1 MGRTS
6 NAKERLLEVA
16 FELLWDNS
24 YNSVSI
30 DQICARAGVNKGS
43 FYYFFKTKADLA
55 VEAYETHWQQNQPHL
70 DQLFSPQIPPLDR
83 LARWCGFVYKS
94 QKDKHSKTGCVC
106 GCPYATVGI
115 EVATQDEK
123 LRAKM
128 DELISRNLKYLESAI
143 AEAKRAGTATVANP
157 QAAAERVYS
166 LVLGALLQARV
177 RNDVNLLRNLEP
189 SVMALVGANDTR
201 VDDAKKI

>member
-55 VEAYETHWQQNQPHL
+55 VEAYEAHWQQNQPHL
-70 DQLFSPQIPPLDR
+70 DQLFSPQVAPLER
-83 LARWCGFVYKS
+83 LSRWCGFVYKA
-94 QKDKHSKTGCVC
+94 QKDKHTKTGCVC

-123 LRAKM
+123 IRAKM

-143 AEAKRAGTATVANP
+143 AEAKRAGSANVTNT

-189 SVMALVGANDTR
+189 SVMALVGASG
-201 VDDAKKI
+201 VQFG